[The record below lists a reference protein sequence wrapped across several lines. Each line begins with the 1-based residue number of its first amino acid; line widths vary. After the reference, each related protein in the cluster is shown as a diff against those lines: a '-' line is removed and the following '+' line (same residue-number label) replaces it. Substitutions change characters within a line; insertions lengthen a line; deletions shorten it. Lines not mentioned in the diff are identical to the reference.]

1 MANTPGKGKAS
12 PKKSS
17 TRRSNSQKEASKE
30 TTLRKELQSLIK
42 DIDEEGLAFL
52 IEQANTIL
60 YNMKVEDL
68 NKQAE
73 SLNKSRTRARQSEGK
88 SKEKSKSGQVTI
100 EPGRMGKGYIL
111 VIDGERKIMD
121 EVEIFKL
128 VKIAHTAASKKA
140 ACEQL
145 YRWIERN
152 RDDIILDTG
161 LAPTGPKVEALYT
174 YLKAHFSLKG

>member
-1 MANTPGKGKAS
+1 
-12 PKKSS
+12 
-17 TRRSNSQKEASKE
+17 
-30 TTLRKELQSLIK
+30 
-42 DIDEEGLAFL
+42 
-52 IEQANTIL
+52 
-60 YNMKVEDL
+60 MKVEEL

-73 SLNKSRTRARQSEGK
+73 SLNKSRTRAKQSGGK
-88 SKEKSKSGQVTI
+88 GKEKSEPGQVTI

-121 EVEIFKL
+121 EGEIIKL

-145 YRWIERN
+145 FRWIKGN

-161 LAPTGPKVEALYT
+161 LAPEGPKVEGLYSH
-174 YLKAHFSLKG
+174 LKAHFSLKG